1 MDVKRY
7 DVDLA
12 IKLSKAM
19 HDMWVS
25 SPHGIGIYL
34 AQIVHEHTRP
44 DPMSRED
51 AERLVRSWYN
61 AQCTTDAYET
71 QSDALTADKLYK
83 QIIASLTTIPRP
95 DPADID
101 DTFWKDNQ
109 DKPEECYDPMAQA
122 MRFIDNLGLLESL
135 VVSTLDGRKKIYNI
149 LKTERKQIVIETMNR
164 FSDICS
170 MIDAVR
176 EEGEGTYEA
185 CKRLIDT
192 NSKCPDP
199 AEVERLVDELIK
211 ASGYYSQI
219 GSSSLSKKREK
230 ARADL
235 LKLVGG

>member
-1 MDVKRY
+1 MDVKRWKVVIDSGNCPY
-7 DVDLA
+7 TSA
-12 IKLSKAM
+12 F
-19 HDMWVS
+19 DMCLLCGTS
-25 SPHGIGIYL
+25 DNTL
-34 AQIVHEHTRP
+34 MDCTHENCPVKH
-44 DPMSRED
+44 
-51 AERLVRSWYN
+51 
-61 AQCTTDAYET
+61 
-71 QSDALTADKLYK
+71 
-83 QIIASLTTIPRP
+83 IPRP

-230 ARADL
+230 ARTDL
-235 LKLVGG
+235 LKLVGGE